1 MGGGTGISG
10 VQLKS
15 YNFTTGVVGDPLLL
29 FSPVDLANQL
39 AAMSRSIEGF
49 SGLVNSLTYCPR
61 GRTPSHGWF
70 LTTRGEIADKLP
82 RLLDN
87 GREDIRLRFVERSES
102 ISLSGQGTGSGDT
115 GYSNDSDF
123 TVFNLLAIAAY
134 AVTGIPETDIT
145 DADNDLE
152 SILESEGTNWRNQFY
167 VVHVTD
173 WRHIAQMCVATGAFN
188 TRNHYWGGVSPSST
202 TDLVRTVSANWE
214 SALGTLWAL
223 LPTGEGD
230 ALDFSDATYPNSEP
244 WNEKYWGVTA
254 WDAFWSML
262 EQSNNTLVRN
272 LAGSYFV
279 KQLGSNGTDLGGTVS
294 RTGSVTE
301 QEDNE
306 VDLIS
311 ISNDLGGFN
320 FPEKIRVIFPK
331 CDYQWQTSG
340 DANEV
345 TPQDYWG
352 NRPIW
357 FKEINTAD
365 ILGGVVDRTVPGST
379 HLIHSSTFAQFL
391 PRTTTDFTESNGT
404 PENDTYLGTE
414 ATDRATNY
422 LNFLNLDAGILDKTY
437 RGYIPFTPTHALS
450 SILWGDGGS
459 GPITR
464 IMNLPLSQGGKE
476 ERVTSAL
483 GRNSLG
489 GGGGSPSARYNPRES
504 SSQRVSNEFPG
515 APDHARLSEPVTR
528 WCVVELTE
536 VCSPLAEAAGTV
548 KFGIPTAADHDAA
561 PGDQLIKWDGTH
573 SIPASSKSIKVNNIS
588 KDVSA
593 AIGDRVVAV
602 WNEQIRKW
610 LFCAYLTTSGTI
622 VAGGVCGVVGGSD
635 AIVGGAHATERYM
648 DGYGYP
654 AIAGYIHDACID
666 PAKYIRVNK
675 DTHLSSFARSDAY
688 GGGDCIYVATGGTAV
703 PAEEMLISIDP
714 SIDTGGSVFWSDGNK
729 VRWTKAPHIG
739 KQILL
744 GDGKAAN
751 DPPRINFQHA
761 EGAPSSLVL
770 TDFYTIV
777 CRAINTNLVTG
788 SAPYINEIASMNQ
801 KVILPNDVAT
811 ADFGPGQHL
820 SVKSTGG
827 EGDEE
832 CLKLRWTA
840 QGLTANL
847 AVVTSVNFGTSQ
859 ANTRTLYFDDGI
871 LIGITQENSSAIDT
885 GLAARTDPNDANCE
899 MQTYTEPDPCA
910 GAHAGDETHG

>member
-102 ISLSGQGTGSGDT
+102 ISLSGLGTGGGDT

-515 APDHARLSEPVTR
+515 APDHARLSEPVLR
-528 WCVVELTE
+528 WCVAQLSSE
-536 VCSPLAEAAGTV
+536 CAPLAQVSATV
-548 KFGIPTAADHDAA
+548 KYGIPTASDHDGAIT
-561 PGDQLIKWDGTH
+561 GDQRIQWSDSAKTV
-573 SIPASSKSIKVNNIS
+573 SVNN
-588 KDVSA
+588 VSTTITVATGTRVFA
-593 AIGDRVVAV
+593 A

-610 LFCAYLTTSGTI
+610 VFVPWTGPAGADADVEKGGEVCAATHGSQLIS
-622 VAGGVCGVVGGSD
+622 GGVHDG
-635 AIVGGAHATERYM
+635 ERWIWGNGWSYLAS
-648 DGYGYP
+648 YT
-654 AIAGYIHDACID
+654 HDDCIQD
-666 PAKYIRVNK
+666 LKLLRVNQ
-675 DTHLSSFARSDAY
+675 DTFLRSYRRSSAY
-688 GGGDCIYVATGGTAV
+688 GVGDDCDGVAWPHAI
-703 PAEEMLISIDP
+703 EKEMLISIDP
-714 SIDTGGSVFWSDGNK
+714 AIDLGGSVFWSNGDNI
-729 VRWTKAPHIG
+729 RWTKSPHIG
-739 KQILL
+739 KEILL
-744 GDGKAAN
+744 GDGLTPGN
-751 DPPRINFQHA
+751 DPPRIRFQHA
-761 EGAPSSLVL
+761 ESVASTF
-770 TDFYTIV
+770 TDHFEII

-788 SAPYINEIASMNQ
+788 TAPYIDEVASMNS
-801 KVILPNDVAT
+801 KVLLPNN
-811 ADFGPGQHL
+811 ADTFSPGQHL

-827 EGDEE
+827 SSNPN

-840 QGLTANL
+840 PGVTASFD
-847 AVVTSVNFGTSQ
+847 VDTSGG
-859 ANTRTLYFDDGI
+859 TRTLYFDDGI
-871 LIGITQENSSAIDT
+871 LIGVTQENSSALES
-885 GLAARTDPNDANCE
+885 GASWYRTDPEDANCTFV
-899 MQTYTEPDPCA
+899 TYVAPDPCIA
-910 GAHAGDETHG
+910 SHSH